1 MAEKSFSMSPKAFA
15 HIQNNA
21 VSRFHLLSIT
31 TFILYLLLRIILI
44 FYPQPN
50 IGGVEI
56 NVIYFIQRLLDG
68 QTFYTDPELS
78 PYAIAQYS
86 PLYYYITAGAGKLFG
101 VGADDLYEVFVIN
114 RSVSLI
120 LNLIYI
126 FIVFKIASTI
136 FLASRRN
143 SFYAAIMAFIFLEI
157 TSFGRPDS
165 LNHVFFMFSLYAFMR
180 AIVSRCKTE
189 ETKWIILS
197 GLIAGVAL
205 FCKQTS
211 VILPGLFGLWLL
223 MQNKI
228 RQIFIFVSTYL
239 VVLAVMLLLIDL
251 LTGGLFLFY
260 KNGIMGINNGIGL
273 HWYRTVIVNDYYYS
287 FGLVFVLVAIGIFF
301 ILIRD
306 QTKLAR
312 FAILALLFLFV
323 SLNLVALKFGSNP
336 GYFTEWWTL
345 LFIILAACW
354 PGIIE
359 NTTVSERR
367 LPNVAL
373 SAILILKLV
382 LLIKP
387 ANAIFIDTPFSKA
400 FAQYNDQ
407 KNLATK
413 VLHQI
418 QRGEGDAVFCNYYT
432 TDYFLSSFLFRHAV
446 MPQMDIVMLAS
457 YPQRDYNYEDFV
469 NKIKNGKFKWMLTM
483 NHGIQKQFFE
493 IHLDQYRLVDS
504 SNTFHLYQYKP

>member
-1 MAEKSFSMSPKAFA
+1 MSQKAIVLNRKNTA
-15 HIQNNA
+15 
-21 VSRFHLLSIT
+21 SKFHLLCVT
-31 TFILYLLLRIILI
+31 TFLLYLVVRVVLI

-101 VGADDLYEVFVIN
+101 IGADDLYEVFVVN
-114 RSVSLI
+114 RSISLI

-143 SFYAAIMAFIFLEI
+143 SFYAAIIAFIFLEI

-180 AIVSRCKTE
+180 AILSRNNST

-197 GLIAGVAL
+197 GLIAGIAL
-205 FCKQTS
+205 FSKQTS
-211 VILPGLFGLWLL
+211 IILPGLFGIWLL
-223 MQNKI
+223 MEKKI
-228 RQIFIFVSTYL
+228 RLLFVFGFSYFIIISL
-239 VVLAVMLLLIDL
+239 MLFLIDI
-251 LTGGLFLFY
+251 LTGSLFLFY

-273 HWYRTVIVNDYYYS
+273 HWFRTVIVSDYYYS
-287 FGLVFVLVAIGIFF
+287 FGLVFVLAAIGIFF
-301 ILIRD
+301 ILIKE

-312 FAILALLFLFV
+312 FAILSLLFLFV
-323 SLNLVALKFGSNP
+323 TLNLVALKFGSNP

-345 LFIILAACW
+345 LFILIAARW

-359 NTTVSERR
+359 KARVSYSR
-367 LPNVAL
+367 LPVVAL
-373 SAILILKLV
+373 SAIIVVKLA
-382 LLIKP
+382 LLTKP
-387 ANAIFIDTPFSKA
+387 LNAIFIDTPFSKA
-400 FAQYNDQ
+400 FAQYNEQ
-407 KNLATK
+407 KKMATK
-413 VLHQI
+413 ILQQVLP
-418 QRGEGDAVFCNYYT
+418 GEDYTMFCNYYT

-457 YPQRDYNYEDFV
+457 YAQRDYNYEDFV
-469 NKIKNGKFKWMLTM
+469 NKLKNGKFKWMLTM
-483 NHGIQKQFFE
+483 NHGIQKQFFD
-493 IHLDQYRLVDS
+493 IHLDQYQLVDS

>member
-1 MAEKSFSMSPKAFA
+1 MSQKAIVLNRKNTA
-15 HIQNNA
+15 
-21 VSRFHLLSIT
+21 SKFHLLCVT
-31 TFILYLLLRIILI
+31 TFLLYLVVRVVLI

-86 PLYYYITAGAGKLFG
+86 PLYYYITAGAAKLFG
-101 VGADDLYEVFVIN
+101 VAADDLYEVFVVN
-114 RSVSLI
+114 RSISLL

-143 SFYAAIMAFIFLEI
+143 SFYAAIIAFIFLEI

-180 AIVSRCKTE
+180 VIVSRSNTE
-189 ETKWIILS
+189 ETKWIVLS

-211 VILPGLFGLWLL
+211 VILPGLFGIWLL
-223 MQNKI
+223 MEKKI
-228 RQIFIFVSTYL
+228 RLLFVFGFSYFIIISL
-239 VVLAVMLLLIDL
+239 MLFLIDI
-251 LTGGLFLFY
+251 LTGSLFLFY

-273 HWYRTVIVNDYYYS
+273 HWFRTVIVSDYYYS
-287 FGLVFVLVAIGIFF
+287 FGLVFVLAAIGIFF
-301 ILIRD
+301 ILIKE

-312 FAILALLFLFV
+312 FAILSLLFLFV
-323 SLNLVALKFGSNP
+323 TLNLVALKFGSNP

-345 LFIILAACW
+345 LFILIAARW

-359 NTTVSERR
+359 KARVSYSR
-367 LPNVAL
+367 LPVVAL
-373 SAILILKLV
+373 SAIIILKLA
-382 LLIKP
+382 LLTKP
-387 ANAIFIDTPFSKA
+387 LNAIFIDTPFSKA
-400 FAQYNDQ
+400 FTQYNEQ
-407 KNLATK
+407 KKLATK

-418 QRGEGDAVFCNYYT
+418 QPGDGYAVFCNYYT

-457 YPQRDYNYEDFV
+457 YAQRDYNYEDFV
-469 NKIKNGKFKWMLTM
+469 SKLKNGKFKWMLTM
-483 NHGIQKQFFE
+483 NHGIQKQFFD
-493 IHLDQYRLVDS
+493 IHLDQYQLVDS